1 MKWFKEIK
9 DVETLRKQYRELLK
23 KHHPDNGG
31 NEETMK
37 EINLEYDRLFAD
49 LRRFSSDSGE
59 CTGEEEKAGDEA
71 FKAVLNEIVNF
82 NMKIEIIGSWI
93 WAFDSYPY
101 RSQLK
106 ELGFKW
112 AAKKKAWTWHYGEYR
127 KYHKGEVSLDEIRS
141 KYGCKTVNRKT
152 RQCALN

>member
-93 WAFDSYPY
+93 WCFNCYAYKE
-101 RSQLK
+101 RLK

-112 AAKKKAWTWHYGEYR
+112 AAKKKAWTWHFGEYKR
-127 KYHKGEVSLDEIRS
+127 HHSKEVTLDEIRS
-141 KYGCKTVNRKT
+141 KYGSKTVNRKT

>member
-141 KYGCKTVNRKT
+141 KYGCQTVNRKT
-152 RQCALN
+152 KQCALN

>member
-1 MKWFKEIK
+1 MKWFENVKT
-9 DVETLRKQYRELLK
+9 VEELRQLYRKLLK
-23 KHHPDNGG
+23 EHHPDNGG

-49 LRRFSSDSGE
+49 LGRFSSKSGE
-59 CTGEEEKAGDEA
+59 CTGEEGKAGDEA

-112 AAKKKAWTWHYGEYR
+112 AAKKKAWCWHDGEYKR
-127 KYHKGEVSLDEIRS
+127 YHSKEVSLDEIRS
-141 KYGCKTVNRKT
+141 RYGSKTVNRKT
-152 RQCALN
+152 KQCALN